1 MHIPDGFLD
10 VKTVSLTNAFS
21 ILALIYSIKKII
33 KKISPERVPLLGL
46 SASFIFLIESISFPV
61 PYGTSVH
68 LLGAFFI
75 SLILG
80 PFSSFF
86 ICFLSLFLQALIL
99 SHGGILTIG
108 ANSFNIAFISSILG
122 FYIYKFFFKILPKF
136 ESVFIFLITV
146 FTVCLGSFFLTLEL
160 SISGKIIFYKS
171 FFPMIFSHFIAGII
185 EGIFTVFMI
194 NFLKKVKPEIL
205 KIEKI

>member
-21 ILALIYSIKKII
+21 ILTLIYSIKKII

-108 ANSFNIAFISSILG
+108 ANSFNTLFISSILG
-122 FYIYKFFFKILPKF
+122 FYIYKFFFKIFPKF
-136 ESVFIFLITV
+136 ENIFIFSISI
-146 FTVCLGSFFLTLEL
+146 FTVCLGSFFVTLEL
-160 SISGKIIFYKS
+160 SISGKISFYKS

-194 NFLKKVKPEIL
+194 NFLKKIKPEIL